1 MTFKKVSII
10 AAAGAILL
18 AGAIGIAISLTS
30 PNAMEINVVET
41 PTEQKE
47 PETDGIK
54 TLENMEHMPLYF
66 DDTEKL
72 LLPLRNVME
81 GLGGSVQWDAEQH
94 STVVTYRGRRLE
106 LKAGETEALLNGYP
120 VTLPDAA
127 RMING
132 CLYADAAVISAY
144 YTDKVAF
151 DRETLQV
158 TLQAKDSAVPV
169 VAVYHKEAEQKDGS
183 YAVDVPVIVGLNDG
197 NFEKSLNGRL
207 AEKIE
212 TELQLF
218 LTSEKEGDGELRLEL
233 QQGFC
238 SKEFLSLS
246 WIGTE
251 DGTERVLSENIDLL
265 GQKPVTL
272 ADMLTQTSLDAAQD
286 AAGAGWT
293 AEQFY
298 LTAEGELILTEETAD
313 GGQTMQPLEAGQ
325 MSWQKE
331 YQGLFAK

>member
-10 AAAGAILL
+10 AAAGAVLL

-30 PNAMEINVVET
+30 PNAMEIDVVET
-41 PTEQKE
+41 PTEQQE
-47 PETDGIK
+47 TETDGIK

-81 GLGGSVQWDAEQH
+81 GLGGSVQWDAEHH
-94 STVVTYRGRRLE
+94 STVVTYRGRKLE
-106 LKAGETEALLNGYP
+106 LKAGEAEALLNGYA

-144 YTDKVAF
+144 YTDKVEF

-158 TLQAKDSAVPV
+158 TLQTKDSTVPV
-169 VAVYHKEAEQKDGS
+169 VAVHRQKAEQKDGS
-183 YAVDVPVIVGLNDG
+183 YTIDVPVIVGLNDG
-197 NFEKSLNGRL
+197 NFEKSLNSRL
-207 AEKIE
+207 AEKMK

-218 LTSEKEGDGELRLEL
+218 LTSEKEGDGILRLEL

-238 SKEFLSLS
+238 TKEFLSLS
-246 WIGTE
+246 WTGTE
-251 DGTERVLSENIDLL
+251 DGTERMLTENIDLL
-265 GQKPVTL
+265 GQKSVTL
-272 ADMLTQTSLDAAQD
+272 ADLLEADSLAQLQETM
-286 AAGAGWT
+286 GENWT
-293 AEQFY
+293 ADGFF
-298 LTAEGELILTEETAD
+298 LTAEGMLILTDGKTAHAEPVPTD
-313 GGQTMQPLEAGQ
+313 GLVWKGA
-325 MSWQKE
+325 
-331 YQGLFAK
+331 YQGLFSGK